1 MGNILVTG
9 ATGNVGLAVVK
20 HLTERKQQVIA
31 AVIDIDKEPK
41 KLPPNIEYRMFD
53 FLNPE
58 LYKNSLEDVDRVFLM
73 RPPQLG
79 NPKDLEPFVRE
90 LKDRNIKLLVFL
102 SLLGVEK
109 NPFPPHGKIEKQIV
123 DIGLPYSFLRP
134 SFFMQNLTGL
144 HLEDIVKH
152 NEIIV
157 PVGRSRTSFIDADD
171 IGKAAAVCLA
181 DPEKYKNTK
190 HTLTGPEALNYYK
203 VAEIFSRVLGRKV
216 SFKNPSFFRYRG
228 YMKERGFEKDYI
240 NVTTLLYLM
249 TRVGTANLVNDDF
262 YKLTG
267 EKPTT
272 FEEFVIK
279 HKSKFY

>member
-1 MGNILVTG
+1 MGKILVTG

-31 AVIDIDKEPK
+31 AVIDLDKEPK

-90 LKDRNIKLLVFL
+90 LKDRNIKLVVFL

-181 DPEKYKNTK
+181 DPEKHKNTK
-190 HTLTGPEALNYYK
+190 HTLTGPEALNYYQ
-203 VAEIFSRVLGRKV
+203 VAEIFSRVLERKV
-216 SFKNPSFFRYRG
+216 SFNNPSFFRYRG
-228 YMKERGFEKDYI
+228 YMKDRGFEKDYI